1 MEINWENMQASMQI
15 YGSSGMSVLQIWKIL
30 RKATAMKT
38 DFSTVTGLLIS
49 LKQNP
54 TKGVFVKTFQNF
66 QNINIFYATPLDGY
80 I

>member
-15 YGSSGMSVLQIWKIL
+15 YSSSGMTVLQIWKIL
-30 RKATAMKT
+30 RKATAMKM

>member
-15 YGSSGMSVLQIWKIL
+15 YSSSGMTVLQIWKIL